1 MILKTPLK
9 VSLDNSYKE
18 VKMVNQVGRYAA
30 SREVDEFELMK
41 MVMELPE
48 KDKMLMW
55 SKGYIDLVVEKMPE
69 YARDILENR
78 KEKWED
84 TKAYYQNQI
93 EEITNDEEFMK
104 QAKGERKQ
112 FALFVMEHYRELQSL
127 LFAAYDGKITEED
140 VRRFVY
146 RRRFSGRKKYLH

>member
-1 MILKTPLK
+1 L
-9 VSLDNSYKE
+9 
-18 VKMVNQVGRYAA
+18 NQVGRYAA
-30 SREVDEFELMK
+30 SDEVDEVELMK

-55 SKGYIDLVVEKMPE
+55 SQGYVDLVIGKLPE

-84 TKAYYQNQI
+84 TKEFYQDQI
-93 EEITNDEEFMK
+93 EAILNDEEFIK
-104 QAKGERKQ
+104 QAKGERKE

-127 LFAAYDGKITEED
+127 LFAAYDGKIKEED
-140 VRRFVY
+140 IRKFVY
-146 RRRFSGRKKYLH
+146 RRRFGGRKKYLH